1 MRSNPAIREA
11 VMAFLEAN
19 PCSRLGDIQKHVLGL
34 GLSTEK
40 GIQQV
45 IHSLVKQEAL
55 TVDRAKYNAFLYSV
69 NEEARNVRH
78 VNADRFEV
86 PAELAGPILPPMAW
100 SVRHLLGASA

>member
-1 MRSNPAIREA
+1 MSANSAVREA

-19 PCSRLGDIQKHVLGL
+19 PNSRLGAIQQHVIGL

-40 GIQQV
+40 GVQQV
-45 IHSLVKQEAL
+45 IHSLVRQEAL

-78 VNADRFEV
+78 VHAERFEV

-100 SVRHLLGASA
+100 SMRHLLGVA